1 MTQNKIFQI
10 DEFWADCTTDPNLT
24 KIYQNKSKI
33 NKSSK
38 SNIKSKNYKIKSIKS
53 SFNDTKNLYIG
64 SKQFTT
70 DSNFNEMKM
79 SKISLNQTSLY
90 NRKNI
95 REALI
100 KEDLIPLVK
109 KKRRE
114 RALRKCLEIYNK
126 DKVSREMQLKKNE
139 NQKIKNEKLQIKQ
152 CTFKPQKC
160 SNKKLEKKI
169 NRMYSG
175 TNIYE
180 RNIKFKE
187 KHNEKM
193 AFLFNEISKVNN
205 SYKNSQCFFQPI
217 LINSNVKKILYDDNN
232 IWKEQANNDSNKLFL
247 LRYIRA
253 RDEEFYKKEKLNN
266 SVNKRLKTT
275 FSNPRKMTR
284 SISQKDSVVLQ
295 KNLHNILYSLGNIL
309 EDGDNFENEND
320 DNNNEEEGKIDDNK
334 IIDKKSSDNFQWTFA
349 KKF

>member
-10 DEFWADCTTDPNLT
+10 DEFWADCTAAPNLT

-38 SNIKSKNYKIKSIKS
+38 SNIKSKN
-53 SFNDTKNLYIG
+53 DTKNLYIG

-70 DSNFNEMKM
+70 DSNFNETKM

-100 KEDLIPLVK
+100 KEDLIPLIK

-160 SNKKLEKKI
+160 SNKKLEKK
-169 NRMYSG
+169 N
-175 TNIYE
+175 
-180 RNIKFKE
+180 
-187 KHNEKM
+187 
-193 AFLFNEISKVNN
+193 
-205 SYKNSQCFFQPI
+205 
-217 LINSNVKKILYDDNN
+217 
-232 IWKEQANNDSNKLFL
+232 
-247 LRYIRA
+247 
-253 RDEEFYKKEKLNN
+253 
-266 SVNKRLKTT
+266 
-275 FSNPRKMTR
+275 
-284 SISQKDSVVLQ
+284 
-295 KNLHNILYSLGNIL
+295 
-309 EDGDNFENEND
+309 
-320 DNNNEEEGKIDDNK
+320 
-334 IIDKKSSDNFQWTFA
+334 
-349 KKF
+349 

>member
-1 MTQNKIFQI
+1 
-10 DEFWADCTTDPNLT
+10 
-24 KIYQNKSKI
+24 
-33 NKSSK
+33 
-38 SNIKSKNYKIKSIKS
+38 
-53 SFNDTKNLYIG
+53 
-64 SKQFTT
+64 
-70 DSNFNEMKM
+70 M

-100 KEDLIPLVK
+100 KEDLIPLIK

-169 NRMYSG
+169 NRKFDG

-180 RNIKFKE
+180 RTLKYKQ
-187 KHNEKM
+187 KHNEKV
-193 AFLFNEISKVNN
+193 AFLFNEISKINN
-205 SYKNSQCFFQPI
+205 NYKSSQCFFQPTI
-217 LINSNVKKILYDDNN
+217 LNTNVEKILYNPNN
-232 IWKEQANNDSNKLFL
+232 IWKEQADNDSNKLFL
-247 LRYIRA
+247 LRYIKA

-266 SVNKRLKTT
+266 SVNKKLKTSLT
-275 FSNPRKMTR
+275 QPKKMAR
-284 SISQKDSVVLQ
+284 AISQKDSLVYK
-295 KNLHNILYSLGNIL
+295 KNLHNILYSLGNL
-309 EDGDNFENEND
+309 LVDEEDETENN
-320 DNNNEEEGKIDDNK
+320 I
-334 IIDKKSSDNFQWTFA
+334 KK
-349 KKF
+349 K

>member
-70 DSNFNEMKM
+70 DSNFNETKI

-100 KEDLIPLVK
+100 KEDLIPLIK

-139 NQKIKNEKLQIKQ
+139 NQKIKNEKNQIKQ

-266 SVNKRLKTT
+266 SVNKKLKNSLTH
-275 FSNPRKMTR
+275 PKRMTR
-284 SISQKDSVVLQ
+284 AISQKDSLVYK
-295 KNLHNILYSLGNIL
+295 KNLHNILYSLGNL
-309 EDGDNFENEND
+309 FVDEND
-320 DNNNEEEGKIDDNK
+320 KDTNNYNDEEKKIEDIDNI
-334 IIDKKSSDNFQWTFA
+334 KKNSSNFQWTFS
-349 KKF
+349 KKKIDN